1 VVERPMDERAIL
13 RTELRWVIVVAIA
26 VLIIVGSIVISSAAV
41 VLHPPSSVERI
52 DPTTL
57 HVSGEFVEDN
67 LGAVQNRDGSVT
79 VRLVATQFAFVP
91 NCIVVPAD
99 RPVTFRITSPD
110 VIHGLLIVGTNVNTM
125 VMPGY
130 VSEVRTTFPRTGEHL
145 MPCHEFCGLG
155 HSEMWSRVRVVEPAA
170 WQPDEN
176 GRVSCETP
184 ARSPVEEAPEETPQ

>member
-1 VVERPMDERAIL
+1 MVERPMDERAIL
-13 RTELRWVIVVAIA
+13 RTELRWVIVVGIA
-26 VLIIVGSIVISSAAV
+26 VVIIVGSIVISSAAI

-79 VRLVATQFAFVP
+79 VRLIATQFAFVP
-91 NCIVVPAD
+91 RCVVVPAE

-110 VIHGLLIVGTNVNTM
+110 VIHGLLVLGTNVNTM
-125 VMPGY
+125 VLPGY
-130 VSEVRTTFPRTGEHL
+130 VAEVRTTFPRAGEHL

-155 HSEMWSRVRVVEPAA
+155 HSEMWSRVRVVEPDA

-176 GRVSCETP
+176 GRVSCETAAP
-184 ARSPVEEAPEETPQ
+184 LQVAAGREEAPS